1 MKSINLIILFLM
13 AVLPTYARGNL
24 YNLHNQYNLQQQQ
37 EKKKKEHTVEVYGD
51 VKDSFTQAY
60 LKAFVTV
67 MDKDSNVIDTMTTR
81 GWDKHLFYL
90 THVPARPASYI
101 IKAECEGYES
111 KCINHTIKYIAR
123 NKSFSF
129 PSLLL
134 KKKFNKDVALDDVV
148 VTGTKVKLAYRGD
161 TLVYNA
167 SAFNVPDGSM
177 LDALI

>member
-1 MKSINLIILFLM
+1 MKSINLIVLFLM
-13 AVLPTYARGNL
+13 ALLPTYARGNL
-24 YNLHNQYNLQQQQ
+24 HNLYNQYNLQQQQ
-37 EKKKKEHTVEVYGD
+37 EKKKKEHKIEVYGD

-81 GWDKHLFYL
+81 GRGKRLFYI

-111 KCINHTIKYIAR
+111 KCINHTIKYIGR
-123 NKSFSF
+123 NKDFSF

-148 VTGTKVKLAYRGD
+148 VTGTK
-161 TLVYNA
+161 
-167 SAFNVPDGSM
+167 
-177 LDALI
+177 

>member
-1 MKSINLIILFLM
+1 M
-13 AVLPTYARGNL
+13 AVLPTYARD
-24 YNLHNQYNLQQQQ
+24 NLHNLQQQQ

-81 GWDKHLFYL
+81 GRGKRLFYL
-90 THVPARPASYI
+90 THVPARPATYI
-101 IKAECEGYES
+101 IKAECDGYET

-123 NKSFSF
+123 NKDFSF

-134 KKKFNKDVALDDVV
+134 KKKFNQDVICPTWWL
-148 VTGTKVKLAYRGD
+148 LE
-161 TLVYNA
+161 
-167 SAFNVPDGSM
+167 
-177 LDALI
+177 LISSPQ

>member
-24 YNLHNQYNLQQQQ
+24 HNLQQQQ

-81 GWDKHLFYL
+81 GRGKRLFYF
-90 THVPARPASYI
+90 TRVPARPATYI
-101 IKAECEGYES
+101 IKADVMAMRRS
-111 KCINHTIKYIAR
+111 ASIIPLNILHAIKNSHSLRFCSRR
-123 NKSFSF
+123 NSIRML
-129 PSLLL
+129 PS
-134 KKKFNKDVALDDVV
+134 
-148 VTGTKVKLAYRGD
+148 TTWW
-161 TLVYNA
+161 
-167 SAFNVPDGSM
+167 
-177 LDALI
+177 

>member
-24 YNLHNQYNLQQQQ
+24 QQQQ
-37 EKKKKEHTVEVYGD
+37 EKKKKEHKVEIYGN

-67 MDKDSNVIDTMTTR
+67 MDKDSNVIDTMTTS
-81 GWDKHLFYL
+81 GWGKHLFYH
-90 THVPARPASYI
+90 TQVPARPATYI
-101 IKAECEGYES
+101 VKAACDGYES

-123 NKSFSF
+123 NKSFLF

-161 TLVYNA
+161 TLV
-167 SAFNVPDGSM
+167 SGH
-177 LDALI
+177 LALYRPEGILQAWLQREIV